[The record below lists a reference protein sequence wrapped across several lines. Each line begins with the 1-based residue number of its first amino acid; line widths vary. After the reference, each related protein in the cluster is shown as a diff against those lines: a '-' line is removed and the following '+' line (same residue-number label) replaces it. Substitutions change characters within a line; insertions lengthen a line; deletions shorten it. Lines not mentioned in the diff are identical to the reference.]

1 MPISGKDPSSEVHN
15 TAVAS
20 KRGGLVGQAIRA
32 NARRAGYVKLRRGFK
47 LFPCLFMSLLEDPS
61 SLHVKEFATAL
72 YSLIYLP

>member
-32 NARRAGYVKLRRGFK
+32 NARRAGYVKLKAWF
-47 LFPCLFMSLLEDPS
+47 
-61 SLHVKEFATAL
+61 
-72 YSLIYLP
+72 